1 MKEIEKRWTQGPT
14 AFFAPGTKCYEITYR
29 HRKDPF
35 DEWTYNTIRSTK
47 KTKDD
52 ALKATIGFLRES
64 RRLGEVDLVTCRIV
78 SLEATIQTGGKATEV
93 VSAREFRDTAEKEY
107 ALMEENKEDIE
118 ADIRA
123 GRKKLS

>member
-35 DEWTYNTIRSTK
+35 DEWIYNTIQSTK

-52 ALKATIGFLRES
+52 ALACTVGFLRKS
-64 RRLGEVDLVTCRIV
+64 RRLGEVDLVKCRV
-78 SLEATIQTGGKATEV
+78 VRLEAEIQTGKPTEV
-93 VSAREFRDTAEKEY
+93 VSAREFRDKAEKEF
-107 ALMEENKEDIE
+107 AVMEEHKEDIE